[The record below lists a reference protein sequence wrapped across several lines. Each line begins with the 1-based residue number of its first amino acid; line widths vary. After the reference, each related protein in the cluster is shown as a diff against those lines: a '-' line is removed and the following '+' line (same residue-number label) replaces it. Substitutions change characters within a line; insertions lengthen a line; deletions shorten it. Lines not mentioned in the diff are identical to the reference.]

1 MLSFDP
7 NSLIPAIVALIIGL
21 IILVWSADRFV
32 LGAAATARI
41 MGISPL
47 VIGLT
52 IVSLGTS
59 APEIF
64 VSIMAAFD
72 GSGGLA
78 VGNAIGSNIANIG
91 LVLGVTALVAAIPI
105 QKKLIK
111 KEIPLLLLVTIIAG
125 LVLADLTLDF
135 VDAIILAITL
145 IVAIY
150 LLFQQTSDSG
160 EAVIDKDDQ
169 DAIES
174 MPTKSAIFWLVV
186 GLSAL
191 VISSKM
197 LVWGATEIAHFYE
210 ISDLIIGL
218 TIVAIGTSLPEL
230 AASVTSALRGHH
242 DIAIGNIIGSNIFNL
257 LAVLPI
263 PGLIAPLVIDSEVMT
278 RDYAMMLGLTI
289 SLIVIIALSYRRGVI
304 PRFTGILLLASYA
317 AYMGLL
323 YVQSQPLSV

>member
-1 MLSFDP
+1 MTLS
-7 NSLIPAIVALIIGL
+7 ALAPSIAALLAGL

-32 LGAAATARI
+32 LGAAATARF

-59 APEIF
+59 APEMF
-64 VSIMAAFD
+64 VSAMAAFN

-78 VGNAIGSNIANIG
+78 VGNAIGSNIANIA

-105 QKKLIK
+105 QKKLVK

-125 LVLADLTLDF
+125 LVLIDLVLD
-135 VDAIILAITL
+135 VWDAVILMIAL
-145 IVAIY
+145 VAAIY
-150 LLFQQTSDSG
+150 LLFQQTSSSG
-160 EAVIDKDDQ
+160 ESIIDEDEQAAIDD
-169 DAIES
+169 
-174 MPTKSAIFWLVV
+174 MPAKKAIFWLVI
-186 GLSAL
+186 GLAAL
-191 VISSKM
+191 MVSSKM
-197 LVWGATEIAHFYE
+197 LVWGATSIAQAYG

-230 AASVTSALRGHH
+230 AASVTSAIKGHH

-263 PGLIAPLVIDSEVMT
+263 PGLVAPLIIENSVIE
-278 RDYAMMLGLTI
+278 RDYAIMLGLTI
-289 SLIVIIALSYRRGVI
+289 ALIVIIALSYRRGVI
-304 PRFTGILLLASYA
+304 PKFTGLLLLASYIG
-317 AYMGLL
+317 YMSLL
-323 YVQSQPLSV
+323 YIQSSGI

>member
-1 MLSFDP
+1 MTLT
-7 NSLIPAIVALIIGL
+7 SLTPAIAALLAGL
-21 IILVWSADRFV
+21 VILVWSADRFV
-32 LGAAATARI
+32 LGAAATARF
-41 MGISPL
+41 MGVSPL

-64 VSIMAAFD
+64 VSTMAAFD

-78 VGNAIGSNIANIG
+78 VGNAIGSNIANIA

-105 QKKLIK
+105 QKKLVK

-125 LVLADLTLDF
+125 LVLADLTLDLF
-135 VDAIILAITL
+135 DAIILAITL
-145 IVAIY
+145 VIAVY
-150 LLFQQTSDSG
+150 LLFQQTSSSG
-160 EAVIDKDDQ
+160 EAVIDEDDQ
-169 DAIES
+169 AEIDS
-174 MPTKSAIFWLVV
+174 MPAKNAVFWLIA
-186 GLSAL
+186 GLVAL
-191 VISSKM
+191 MVSSKM
-197 LVWGATEIAHFYE
+197 LVWGASTIAVAFG
-210 ISDLIIGL
+210 ISDLVIGL

-263 PGLIAPLVIDSEVMT
+263 PGLIAPLLIDSEVMI
-278 RDYAMMLGLTI
+278 RDYSMMLGLTLA
-289 SLIVIIALSYRRGVI
+289 LIVIIALSYRRGTI
-304 PRFTGILLLASYA
+304 PRFTGWILIASYA

-323 YVQSQPLSV
+323 YVQSV

>member
-7 NSLIPAIVALIIGL
+7 NSLLPAIAALLAGL
-21 IILVWSADRFV
+21 VILVWSADRFV
-32 LGAAATARI
+32 LGAAATARF

-59 APEIF
+59 APEMF
-64 VSIMAAFD
+64 VSTMAALD

-78 VGNAIGSNIANIG
+78 VGNAIGSNIANIA

-111 KEIPLLLLVTIIAG
+111 KEVPLLLLVTIIAG
-125 LVLADLTLDF
+125 LVLADLTLDLF
-135 VDAIILAITL
+135 DAVILIITL
-145 IVAIY
+145 VVAIY
-150 LLFQQTSDSG
+150 LLFQQTSSSG
-160 EAVIDKDDQ
+160 EAVIDEEEQ
-169 DAIES
+169 AAIDA
-174 MPTKSAIFWLVV
+174 MPAKKAIFWLIA
-186 GLSAL
+186 GLAAL
-191 VISSKM
+191 MISSKM
-197 LVWGATEIAHFYE
+197 LVWGASTIAIAFG
-210 ISDLIIGL
+210 ISDLVIGL

-230 AASVTSALRGHH
+230 AASVASALRGHH

-278 RDYAMMLGLTI
+278 RDYSMMLGLTVA
-289 SLIVIIALSYRRGVI
+289 LIVIIALSFRRGVI
-304 PRFTGILLLASYA
+304 PRFTGLILLASYA
-317 AYMGLL
+317 AYMSLL
-323 YVQSQPLSV
+323 YVQSV

>member
-1 MLSFDP
+1 MTFTTLAPS
-7 NSLIPAIVALIIGL
+7 IAALLAGL

-32 LGAAATARI
+32 LGAAATARF

-59 APEIF
+59 APEMF
-64 VSIMAAFD
+64 VSAMAAFN

-78 VGNAIGSNIANIG
+78 VGNAIGSNIANIA

-105 QKKLIK
+105 QKKLVK

-125 LVLADLTLDF
+125 LVLIDLVLDV
-135 VDAIILAITL
+135 VDAVILMIAL
-145 IVAIY
+145 VAAIY
-150 LLFQQTSDSG
+150 LLFQQTNSSG
-160 EAVIDKDDQ
+160 ESIIDKDEQ
-169 DAIES
+169 AAIDD
-174 MPTKSAIFWLVV
+174 MPAKKAIFWLVV
-186 GLSAL
+186 GLAAL
-191 VISSKM
+191 MVSSKM
-197 LVWGATEIAHFYE
+197 LVWGATSIAQAYG

-230 AASVTSALRGHH
+230 AASVTSAIKGHH

-263 PGLIAPLVIDSEVMT
+263 PGLVAPLIIENSVIE
-278 RDYAMMLGLTI
+278 RDYAIMLGLTI
-289 SLIVIIALSYRRGVI
+289 ALIVIIALSYRRGVI
-304 PRFTGILLLASYA
+304 PRFTGLLLLASYIG
-317 AYMGLL
+317 YMCLL
-323 YVQSQPLSV
+323 YIQSSSL

>member
-7 NSLIPAIVALIIGL
+7 NSLIPAIVALIAGL
-21 IILVWSADRFV
+21 VILVWSADRFV
-32 LGAAATARI
+32 LGAAATARF

-64 VSIMAAFD
+64 VSAMAAFD

-78 VGNAIGSNIANIG
+78 VGNAIGSNIANIA

-105 QKKLIK
+105 QKKLVK

-125 LVLADLTLDF
+125 LVLADLTLDLF
-135 VDAIILAITL
+135 DAVILIITL
-145 IVAIY
+145 VVAIY
-150 LLFQQTSDSG
+150 LLFQQTSSSG
-160 EAVIDKDDQ
+160 EAVIDEEDQ
-169 DAIES
+169 AAIDS
-174 MPTKSAIFWLVV
+174 MPAKNAIFWLIA
-186 GLSAL
+186 GLVAL
-191 VISSKM
+191 MISSKM
-197 LVWGATEIAHFYE
+197 LVWGASTIAVSFG
-210 ISDLIIGL
+210 ISDLVIGL

-263 PGLIAPLVIDSEVMT
+263 PGLIAPLVIDSQVMS
-278 RDYAMMLGLTI
+278 RDYSMMLGLTVA
-289 SLIVIIALSYRRGVI
+289 LIVIIALSYRRGVI
-304 PRFTGILLLASYA
+304 PRFTGMILLASYA
-317 AYMGLL
+317 AYMSLL
-323 YVQSQPLSV
+323 YMQSV